1 MAAVGERI
9 EVLPGVYT
17 ENVTLLPFVS
27 IVSADPSSTDTS
39 YVPGNA
45 LSTIIRAPAVASAT
59 SNVTVTATNLSSF
72 VNSSTGQVFETEV
85 GGFTI
90 ASPLVGNPA
99 TGTINPNAV
108 GLLAN
113 NSNLL
118 IDRDYFI
125 DAGDGILVNTSGAS
139 SQAPQIENDGIIG
152 NINGVVVQDSGGPT
166 QQPRRRSSTT
176 RSPSTRPGWRH

>member
-1 MAAVGERI
+1 MTFAVFNPSIITSVFVGPASFVTEPTASEGDRANPFPTISDALAKAAVGERI

-17 ENVTLLPFVS
+17 ENVTLSPFVS

-59 SNVTVTATNLSSF
+59 TNVTVTATNLSSF

-99 TGTINPNAV
+99 TGPINPNAV
-108 GLLAN
+108 GLW
-113 NSNLL
+113 
-118 IDRDYFI
+118 RPTP
-125 DAGDGILVNTSGAS
+125 TS
-139 SQAPQIENDGIIG
+139 
-152 NINGVVVQDSGGPT
+152 
-166 QQPRRRSSTT
+166 
-176 RSPSTRPGWRH
+176 